1 MAVKSKSKAGNFF
14 KGVRSELKRVSWPNK
29 KELYSYTV
37 VVIVVCVVVAF
48 GIWIADSFFRV
59 GLEFLLK

>member
-1 MAVKSKSKAGNFF
+1 MSAKSKSKSGNFF
-14 KGVRSELKRVSWPNK
+14 KGVRSELKRVNWPNK

-37 VVIVVCVVVAF
+37 VVIVVCVLVAF
-48 GIWIADSFFRV
+48 GIWIADSVFRV

>member
-1 MAVKSKSKAGNFF
+1 MAAKSKGKMGDFF

-37 VVIVVCVVVAF
+37 VVVVVCVLVAL
-48 GIWIADSFFRV
+48 GIWVADSVFRV
-59 GLEFLLK
+59 GLDFLLK